1 MLNTCIRLCAE
12 RNGTMVTKTAKLMA
26 VLALILGSGLALAH
40 ASDTLTITLPMHS
53 KLSPVQRLNRDGVL
67 AVQKHEY
74 DRAEALFLK
83 AYLYDPSDPFTL
95 NNLGYISELQGQ
107 LDRAHRFYQLALEQS
122 CNAAIDMSSAKGLK
136 GKPMQAAVENLQDRP
151 MQVNR
156 MNIDAMRLLD
166 EGRGFE
172 ASTLLQQALSLDPQ
186 NPFTLNNLG
195 VADETLGDYENALH
209 YYHAAAS
216 QRSSEPVVVTVDRSW
231 RGKSVSDMAAAS
243 ADRLEKRMQ
252 SVNTNSA
259 RALMLS
265 RRGVFAEN
273 QNDWSAARDYF
284 LRAYSADPS
293 DAFSLNNRGYVAER
307 EGDLETAK
315 FFYEKARRAQ
325 DAGARVGMATDSGA
339 QGKSLFDVASGSD
352 HKVDGALDIYSID
365 RHRQTGPIELTPR
378 DGTSTPESPQQPSP
392 NAQPP
397 APESPQ

>member
-1 MLNTCIRLCAE
+1 
-12 RNGTMVTKTAKLMA
+12 MA
-26 VLALILGSGLALAH
+26 VLALLNLIAGSGVAVAR
-40 ASDTLTITLPMHS
+40 ASDTLTVTIPMRS
-53 KLSPVQRLNRDGVL
+53 KLSPVQRLNREGVL

-95 NNLGYISELQGQ
+95 NNLGYISELEGQ

-122 CNAAIDMSSAKGLK
+122 CNAAIDLSSAKGLQ
-136 GKPMQAAVENLQDRP
+136 GKPMQAAVENLQDRS

-172 ASTLLQQALSLDPQ
+172 ASALLQQALSLDPQ

-195 VADETLGDYENALH
+195 VANETLGDYENALH
-209 YYHAAAS
+209 YYRTAAG
-216 QRSSEPVVVTVDRSW
+216 QRSSEPVVVTADRAW

-252 SVNTNSA
+252 FVNTNAA

-273 QNDWSAARDYF
+273 QNDWPAARDYF

-293 DAFSLNNRGYVAER
+293 NAFSLNNLGYVSER

-352 HKVDGALDIYSID
+352 HKVDGVLDIYSIE

-378 DGTSTPESPQQPSP
+378 GGASTPESPEQPAP

>member
-1 MLNTCIRLCAE
+1 MVAKTANT
-12 RNGTMVTKTAKLMA
+12 TVTKKARWMA
-26 VLALILGSGLALAH
+26 ALALTTLIAGSGPALAH
-40 ASDTLTITLPMHS
+40 ASDTLTITLPMRS

-122 CNAAIDMSSAKGLK
+122 CNAAIDISSAKGLK
-136 GKPMQAAVENLQDRP
+136 GKPMQAAVQNLQDGP

-172 ASTLLQQALSLDPQ
+172 ASTLLQQALTLDPQ

-195 VADETLGDYENALH
+195 VANETLGDYENALH
-209 YYHAAAS
+209 YYRAAAG
-216 QRSSEPVVVTVDRSW
+216 QRSSEPVVVTVDRAW

-243 ADRLEKRMQ
+243 ADRLEKRSQ
-252 SVNTNSA
+252 YANTNSA

-273 QNDWSAARDYF
+273 QNDWPAARDYF

-293 DAFSLNNRGYVAER
+293 NAFSLNNLGYVSER

-325 DAGARVGMATDSGA
+325 DAGTRVGMATDSGA

-352 HKVDGALDIYSID
+352 HKVDGVLDIYSIK

-378 DGTSTPESPQQPSP
+378 DGTSVPESPEQPSQ

-397 APESPQ
+397 VPQSQQ

>member
-1 MLNTCIRLCAE
+1 
-12 RNGTMVTKTAKLMA
+12 MVTKTANRMA
-26 VLALILGSGLALAH
+26 ALALIALIAGSGLALAH
-40 ASDTLTITLPMHS
+40 ASDTLTITLPMRS

-195 VADETLGDYENALH
+195 VANESLGDYENALH
-209 YYHAAAS
+209 YYRAAAG
-216 QRSSEPVVVTVDRSW
+216 QRSSEPVVVTVDRAW

-243 ADRLEKRMQ
+243 ADRLEKRIRL
-252 SVNTNSA
+252 VDTNSA

-273 QNDWSAARDYF
+273 QNDWPAARDYF

-293 DAFSLNNRGYVAER
+293 NAFSLNNLGYVSER

-352 HKVDGALDIYSID
+352 HKVDGVLDIYSIE

-378 DGTSTPESPQQPSP
+378 DGTSTPESPEQPSQ

-397 APESPQ
+397 APQSQQ

>member
-1 MLNTCIRLCAE
+1 
-12 RNGTMVTKTAKLMA
+12 MA
-26 VLALILGSGLALAH
+26 ALALTTLIAGSGPALAH
-40 ASDTLTITLPMHS
+40 ASDTLTITLPMRS

-122 CNAAIDMSSAKGLK
+122 CNAAIDISSAKGLK
-136 GKPMQAAVENLQDRP
+136 GKPMQAAVQNLQDGP

-172 ASTLLQQALSLDPQ
+172 ASTLLQQALTLDPQ

-195 VADETLGDYENALH
+195 VANETLGDYENALH
-209 YYHAAAS
+209 YYRAAAG
-216 QRSSEPVVVTVDRSW
+216 QRSSEPVVVTVDRAW

-243 ADRLEKRMQ
+243 ADRLEKRSQ
-252 SVNTNSA
+252 YANTNSA

-273 QNDWSAARDYF
+273 QNDWPAARDYF

-293 DAFSLNNRGYVAER
+293 NAFSLNNLGYVSER

-325 DAGARVGMATDSGA
+325 DAGTRVGMATDSGA

-352 HKVDGALDIYSID
+352 HKVDGALDIYSIE

-378 DGTSTPESPQQPSP
+378 DGTSVPESPEQPSQ

-397 APESPQ
+397 VPQSQQ